1 MSFVLDTSVTMAW
14 LFEDESSKK
23 TDAILKRLD
32 TEEAIVP
39 ELWLYEVANVLVM
52 GERRKRLKEAQSRRF
67 TELLTELPIQIIEKN
82 NQSVWGNVLAV
93 AREYKLSAC
102 DASYLE
108 LAMTEGLPLATLDKG
123 LKKAAKMSGIT
134 LL

>member
-14 LFEDESSKK
+14 LFEDESSRK

-32 TEEAIVP
+32 AEEAVVP
-39 ELWLYEVANVLVM
+39 ELWLYEVAKVLVV

-67 TELLTELPIQIIEKN
+67 TELLTELPIQVIEKD

-93 AREYKLSAC
+93 ARKYELSAY

-108 LAMTEGLPLATLDKG
+108 LAMREGLPLATLDKG
-123 LKKAAKMSGIT
+123 LKKAAKMSGIN